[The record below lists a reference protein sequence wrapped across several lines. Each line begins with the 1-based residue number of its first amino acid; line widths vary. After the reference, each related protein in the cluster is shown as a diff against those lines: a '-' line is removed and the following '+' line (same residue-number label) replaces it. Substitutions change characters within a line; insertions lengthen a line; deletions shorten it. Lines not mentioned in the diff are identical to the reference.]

1 MKLPAFLKCPDCKA
15 PLLLSEDE
23 RASKKFTCPECT
35 HAFDYTSSEINLRTI
50 GSYLNE
56 TDVFTV
62 TVGENEIQIV
72 YLANEEIIALYNGDI
87 IARKPIHRQPL
98 AEEHELTFAAKEQG
112 RERVYRVV
120 MYCTHGTA
128 YGLYCSIYR
137 QGKLIF
143 GKESVSSKAGWYA
156 LAIFSL
162 LLILL
167 MFLGR

>member
-23 RASKKFTCPECT
+23 RTSKKFTCPECT